1 MSTSFDRQKS
11 LGWLI
16 NVVALKLKNEL
27 DAGLK
32 EHGLSIALWPT
43 LMCLWEEEGVTQ
55 REIAIKSKVESSTT
69 TRTID
74 KLVKLNLV
82 ERQNDPNSRR
92 SFRIYLTDEGRALKD
107 KLIHLPTQINE
118 AALSS
123 LNDEEQDQMISLLQ
137 KMVKDIDV

>member
-27 DAGLK
+27 DTGLK

-82 ERQNDPNSRR
+82 ERQDDPNSRR

-123 LNDEEQDQMISLLQ
+123 LNSEEQDQMISLLQ